1 MKDIDPTGFDPEGD
15 LLSMVQGLQ
24 LTALVGMIDPPRTES
39 LDAVRSAQDA
49 NIRVRMV
56 TGDDVVTG
64 AAIAK
69 QLGIPGEAI
78 LGTELAAMSEAE
90 RLDRIDDIG
99 VVGRVA
105 PEHKVLMVETL
116 RKKGDVVA
124 MTGDGVNDA
133 PAIKAADIGIAMGTG
148 TQVAKNAGRMI
159 LTDDNF
165 ATIVRA
171 VSEGRKLYDNM
182 LKYIRFMLVALV
194 TYVVTFLM
202 ASLLNIAGGQPFSAV
217 QILWINFLITA
228 PVGIA
233 LGLDKETPGL
243 MKRQPRP
250 RAASIMTPAV
260 ITTVGLA
267 GLFMSVAINL
277 LIVFGKN
284 EYDKTEI
291 GSTMGLVAFSL
302 MLVVAAFECRDE
314 KASILRQE
322 TFDNRTLN
330 ITALVEIALAILIA
344 KGAFLPSLLGTS
356 NLTGGQWL
364 IGAAPALVLFIAWEL
379 GKAIARRRATSTQE
393 ASLPAKAMPAEST
406 GVVQDNRGGE
416 RGVVT

>member
-1 MKDIDPTGFDPEGD
+1 
-15 LLSMVQGLQ
+15 
-24 LTALVGMIDPPRTES
+24 
-39 LDAVRSAQDA
+39 
-49 NIRVRMV
+49 
-56 TGDDVVTG
+56 
-64 AAIAK
+64 
-69 QLGIPGEAI
+69 
-78 LGTELAAMSEAE
+78 MSEEE
-90 RLDRIDDIG
+90 RLARIDGIG

-148 TQVAKNAGRMI
+148 TEVAKNAGKMI

-194 TYVVTFLM
+194 TYVVTFLV

-243 MKRQPRP
+243 MKRKPRP
-250 RAASIMTPAV
+250 RAASIMSRPSSRPSAWPACSCP
-260 ITTVGLA
+260 LA
-267 GLFMSVAINL
+267 IDL

-284 EYDKTEI
+284 QYDNVAI

-302 MLVVAAFECRDE
+302 MLVVAAFECRDQTGIDP
-314 KASILRQE
+314 AHGDVRQQH
-322 TFDNRTLN
+322 RQHHR
-330 ITALVEIALAILIA
+330 
-344 KGAFLPSLLGTS
+344 P
-356 NLTGGQWL
+356 GGDRPR
-364 IGAAPALVLFIAWEL
+364 APDRP
-379 GKAIARRRATSTQE
+379 GRRC
-393 ASLPAKAMPAEST
+393 
-406 GVVQDNRGGE
+406 
-416 RGVVT
+416 

>member
-1 MKDIDPTGFDPEGD
+1 
-15 LLSMVQGLQ
+15 
-24 LTALVGMIDPPRTES
+24 
-39 LDAVRSAQDA
+39 
-49 NIRVRMV
+49 MV

-64 AAIAK
+64 AAVAK

-90 RLDRIDDIG
+90 RLERIDNIG

-116 RKKGDVVA
+116 RKKDAVVA

-133 PAIKAADIGIAMGTG
+133 PAIKAADIGIAMGSG
-148 TQVAKNAGRMI
+148 TQVAKNASRMI

-182 LKYIRFMLVALV
+182 LKYIRFMLIALV

-202 ASLLNIAGGQPFSAV
+202 ASILNIASGEPFSAA

-243 MKRQPRP
+243 MKRKPRP
-250 RAASIMTPAV
+250 RAASIMSGPV
-260 ITTVGLA
+260 IATVGLV
-267 GLFMSVAINL
+267 GLFMAVVINAV
-277 LIVFGKN
+277 IVFGEN
-284 EYDKTEI
+284 QYGQVEI

-302 MLVVAAFECRDE
+302 MLVIVAFESRDQ
-314 KASILRQE
+314 KATVFTTA
-322 TFDNRTLN
+322 TFDNATLN
-330 ITALVEIALAILIA
+330 IVALVEIVLAVLIA
-344 KGAFLPSLLGTS
+344 RGGALTSLLDS
-356 NLTGGQWL
+356 QALTDTQWL
-364 IGAAPALVLFIAWEL
+364 IGAAPAVVLLLLWEA
-379 GKAIARRRATSTQE
+379 GKWIARSRSGE
-393 ASLPAKAMPAEST
+393 AKQAPAAA
-406 GVVQDNRGGE
+406 
-416 RGVVT
+416 